1 MSVHVRS
8 PRVARFD
15 LGGFVAVNMKI
26 HFRLLSA
33 ATLAVVLIGFSVALS
48 PFSQAAESNHESDK
62 TVTEQDLLQ
71 WRDRFSNKGRWENVG
86 LGAANLI
93 TRARRRAAAALVTRG
108 ISVSMGHNEP
118 QEPCAPT
125 GCVGDQ
131 DNSYLKRTVLNP
143 QRGPFISDRYEYQ
156 GTYHFGATGE
166 PLGTA
171 THSHLDALG
180 CHVHFEGEG
189 WNNRDIDVTQEN
201 GCSAEQ
207 GGIIALKDGVFT
219 RGVLID
225 IARFRGVQWLEA
237 GQGVTAS
244 EIRKWER
251 WSGVRI
257 RPGDAIFLRTGRWK
271 RQATLGVPYPRG
283 NPGWH
288 VSVIPL
294 LHERD
299 VAYIGSDHVN
309 DVLPPGVATTRFI
322 LPVHQIVMASMGINI
337 FDNLDLEAL
346 ADLADRL
353 DRVEFLL
360 TAAPLRIDKGT
371 GSPINPIATF

>member
-1 MSVHVRS
+1 
-8 PRVARFD
+8 
-15 LGGFVAVNMKI
+15 MKI
-26 HFRLLSA
+26 RVRPLAA
-33 ATLAVVLIGFSVALS
+33 ATLAVVVSIGLPVALS
-48 PFSQAAESNHESDK
+48 PFSQPADSNHDSNNP
-62 TVTEQDLLQ
+62 VTEQDLLR
-71 WRDRFSNKGRWENVG
+71 WFDRFSNKGRWDNVG

-93 TRARRRAAAALVTRG
+93 TRAKRRAAANLVTRG
-108 ISVSMGHNEP
+108 ISVSMAHNES

-143 QRGPFISDRYEYQ
+143 QMGPFISDRYEYQ
-156 GTYHFGATGE
+156 GTYHFGATGQ
-166 PLGTA
+166 PRGAA

-180 CHVHFEGEG
+180 CHIHFEGQG

-219 RGVLID
+219 RGVIID
-225 IARFRGVQWLEA
+225 IARFRRVQWLEA
-237 GQGVTAS
+237 GQGVTGA
-244 EIRKWER
+244 EIRRWER
-251 WSGVRI
+251 WSGVKI

-271 RQATLGVPYPRG
+271 RQATLGVPYTRG

-288 VSVIPL
+288 ASVIPL

-309 DVLPPGVATTRFI
+309 DVLPPGVDTTRFI
-322 LPVHQIVMASMGINI
+322 LPVHQIVMPSMGINI
-337 FDNLDLEAL
+337 FDNMDLEAL
-346 ADLADRL
+346 ADLAHRL

-360 TAAPLRIDKGT
+360 TVAPLRIDKGT
-371 GSPINPIATF
+371 GSPVNPIATF